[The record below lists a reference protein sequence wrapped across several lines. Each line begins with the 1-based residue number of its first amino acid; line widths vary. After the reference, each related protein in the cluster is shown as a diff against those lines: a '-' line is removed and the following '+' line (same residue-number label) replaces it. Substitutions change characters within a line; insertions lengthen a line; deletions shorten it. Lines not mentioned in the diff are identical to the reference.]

1 MDDRLHAILI
11 EPQLAR
17 FRDVCDLNDTELEVN
32 FNGWHRH
39 AILSPDRVFLF
50 PRHRQWTRL
59 LLREAT
65 ILEAIAG
72 RVAVVPRLLG
82 QWRDDA
88 ISPYP
93 FIATSRLPG
102 RAWGTLEAGATLDQ
116 WATMLANLG
125 RTIATWHSLDVKSMP
140 PGLRRRPRHL
150 RELGCLFDPGSLR
163 ESARRIASHLDH
175 SDERVEHWLDE
186 IEPLRHMTPV
196 LVHGDVH
203 EDQILVDD
211 NLRVTGV
218 LDWETGGV
226 GHPLK
231 DFDFGEWGFGIF
243 GQESQFDALREAMWN
258 AYAGVRGGD
267 LPQWTAVHRFF
278 CLTHFPADDAM
289 SEWDRT
295 RRSRSLDLLRRLD
308 EDSPR

>member
-17 FRDVCDLNDTELEVN
+17 FRDVCDLNGTELEAN

-50 PRHRQWTRL
+50 PRHRQWVRL
-59 LLREAT
+59 ILREAA

-72 RVAVVPRLLG
+72 RVAVAPRLLG

-93 FIATSRLPG
+93 FTAVSRLPG
-102 RAWGTLEAGATLDQ
+102 NRWVSIESEATLDQ
-116 WATMLANLG
+116 WTTMLASLG
-125 RTIATWHSLDVKSMP
+125 RAIASWHSLDVKTLS
-140 PGLRRRPRHL
+140 PGLRRRPGHL
-150 RELGCLFDPGSLR
+150 RWFDRNFDPESLR
-163 ESARRIASHLDH
+163 ENARRIAVHLDH
-175 SDERVEHWLDE
+175 SDERAEHWLHE
-186 IEPLRHMTPV
+186 VEPLRHMTPV

-211 NLRVTGV
+211 NRQVTGV

-243 GQESQFDALREAMWN
+243 GQESHFDALREAMWN
-258 AYAGVRGGD
+258 AYANARGGD
-267 LPQWTAVHRFF
+267 LPPWTAVHRFF
-278 CLTHFPADDAM
+278 CLAQFPPDDAM
-289 SEWDRT
+289 SEWDRA

-308 EDSPR
+308 DNR